1 MPADAALVWFRR
13 DLRDYDHAAL
23 YHAVKARPRVYCAF
37 CFDTEILD
45 ELPSRADRRVEFIW
59 RSVEE
64 LHDALA
70 ARGGGLIVLHGRAR
84 EEIPRLAARLGVDA
98 VYANH
103 DYEPRAVDRDA
114 AVARALAG
122 AGATFHTF
130 KDQVIF
136 EKDEVLTAA
145 GRPYTVFTPYKRAW
159 LKKLDAF
166 FLRPYPV
173 QRYVRSLAAPP
184 EARRPTL
191 ADLGFATTNLREIPV
206 PTGMSGAQRLLA
218 DFLDRIRSYH
228 EQRDYP
234 AVKGPSY
241 LSVHLRF
248 GTVSIRELA
257 ARAHAE
263 GGRGAE
269 TWLSELVWRDFYFA
283 ILHHFPHV
291 VGHAFK
297 RELEHVEFTNEA
309 ARWRAWR
316 EGRTGYPLVDAAL
329 RQLNQTGYMHNRLR
343 MVAAS
348 FLVKDLHVDWRWGE
362 RYFADKL
369 NDFDLAANNGGWQWA
384 ASTGCDAQP
393 WFRIFNP
400 VTQSEKFD
408 PAGKFIR
415 RYVPELA
422 RVPDRNVHAPWTMG
436 PAEQDAA
443 GCVIGRD
450 YPAPIVDHAA
460 ARLVTLERYKR
471 AAGRVG
477 TGR

>member
-23 YHAVKARPRVYCAF
+23 YHALKSHPRVYCAF

-45 ELPSRADRRVEFIW
+45 ALAARADRRVEFIW
-59 RSVEE
+59 HSVQA
-64 LHDALA
+64 LDAA
-70 ARGGGLIVLHGRAR
+70 FRGRGGGLIVLHGRAR
-84 EEIPRLAARLGVDA
+84 EEIPRLALRLGAGA

-103 DYEPRAVDRDA
+103 DYEPAALDRDA
-114 AVARALAG
+114 AVGRALA
-122 AGATFHTF
+122 AAQVALRTF

-145 GRPYTVFTPYKRAW
+145 GSPYTVFTPYKRAW
-159 LKKLDAF
+159 LKKLDRF
-166 FLRPYPV
+166 YLQPYPV

-184 EARRPTL
+184 DARCPAL
-191 ADLGFATTNLREIPV
+191 ADLGFVPTNLLEVPV
-206 PTGMSGAQRLLA
+206 PTGMSGAQHLLE
-218 DFLDRIRSYH
+218 DFLDRIRAYH
-228 EQRDYP
+228 ERRDYP

-257 ARAHAE
+257 GHAHAE
-263 GGRGAE
+263 GGAGAE

-283 ILHHFPHV
+283 VLHHFPHV

-297 RELEHVEFTNEA
+297 RELDHVAFDNDP
-309 ARWRAWR
+309 ARWRAWCA
-316 EGRTGYPLVDAAL
+316 GLTGYPLVDAAL
-329 RQLNQTGYMHNRLR
+329 RQINQTGYMHNRLR

-362 RYFADKL
+362 RYFADHL

-393 WFRIFNP
+393 YFRIFNP
-400 VTQSEKFD
+400 VTQSKRFD
-408 PAGKFIR
+408 PDGKFIR

-422 RVPDRNVHAPWTMG
+422 RVPDRHVHAPWAMR
-436 PAEQDAA
+436 PVDQEAA

-450 YPAPIVDHAA
+450 YPAPVVDHD
-460 ARLVTLERYKR
+460 RSRQITLERYRR
-471 AAGRVG
+471 AAGKR
-477 TGR
+477 